1 MLDHAKSDVPK
12 IAMCK
17 MRAEKYR
24 ERGESLVIESR
35 LGHSLSVLD
44 KTTRDRL
51 KVWFDICYLMAKQGL
66 SFSKYLSLLELETSP
81 TLGCLI
87 EILRD
92 WASEASPTLGCSIEI
107 SRDIYM
113 YVGMSVYLSYVKL
126 TA

>member
-66 SFSKYLSLLELETSP
+66 SFSKYLSLLELEAHHGID
-81 TLGCLI
+81 LGL
-87 EILRD
+87 
-92 WASEASPTLGCSIEI
+92 AYSTPN
-107 SRDIYM
+107 
-113 YVGMSVYLSYVKL
+113 SVKTFIGYITKSQRQCFIIF
-126 TA
+126 